1 VLREEQKPEVSKRED
16 NEDVF
21 VTLVRSQKDF
31 GDLVTLVSTSAK
43 DAVFIFP
50 SAVAR
55 DKAIAKYKKLGEGYV
70 AHSFLSVE
78 QAKGREWDS
87 VILVDFF
94 TSSKEVFDAM
104 LGDEKAGKK
113 STLHRMLFNRFYVAL
128 TRAKNRIVVFE
139 SAPSKLIDERIL
151 SGLNHFADTADL
163 KSYFKGNID
172 PLHWVKEGDRRFE
185 AGNYREAIRAYSRCG
200 DIEEAKEKFDEQER
214 IDYYKISTWK
224 RSILRKIFDNRY
236 DQLRKDKVLQEW
248 LDKNPWAKAYCAYS
262 TLKAENGEK
271 SWKDWKNF
279 KNPTDADIEKIWT
292 KYKKDVWFQAWM
304 QFVAET
310 QFCAAVSE
318 VSKLGINIK
327 GDIPILINE
336 DSADV
341 WASRKYFS
349 LEDRAGAPPDMFSY
363 SGQNWG
369 FPTYRW
375 DVIEQD
381 GFGWWKARLAQ
392 ASKFYHAYR
401 IDHVLG
407 FFRIWS
413 IPQTETTG
421 ILGHFNP
428 SIPLTLERLQAA
440 GFKQESLE
448 YLRKP
453 NYSVDQLRQFLEG
466 DTERLLPLCFKT
478 LYGTTDR
485 YILKDEFLSEKA
497 ILGLSEPQEI
507 KDKLLK
513 VYWNRVFVPTGDE
526 HTFYPY
532 WYWYNAPVLFTL
544 PEYEQQKLHEIIGEN
559 EAAQNALWEANAT
572 KLLSVLAKETD
583 MLVCAEDLGSVPRCV
598 PAVLKKLN
606 ILSLRIERWARN
618 WDAPY
623 SPYYAMEEYP
633 RLSVC
638 TTSCHDTSTLRGLW
652 KEPDFDR
659 AFYWSH
665 AGLPGNAPEELT
677 PTVVRNILAH
687 VFSAN
692 SLLCILPVQDY
703 FALSPALSECAPEEE
718 RVNIPGT
725 VGGKNWTYRLPC
737 SVEDLAKNNFLCSEI
752 RKLVDARKRRPM
764 WKI

>member
-1 VLREEQKPEVSKRED
+1 MTFPVPCAPRLEPLIPCGPNTYNLSPKSYPLNPRSYPLIPSHYTIFPTMRYSDISCFQSGVAVPLFSLRSKNSIGIGEYLD
-16 NEDVF
+16 LIPFAQWSKLCDFNVIQLLPVNDTGAEASPYSA
-21 VTLVRSQKDF
+21 RSAF
-31 GDLVTLVSTSAK
+31 ALNP
-43 DAVFIFP
+43 VFINIQ
-50 SAVAR
+50 AVQ
-55 DKAIAKYKKLGEGYV
+55 G
-70 AHSFLSVE
+70 
-78 QAKGREWDS
+78 
-87 VILVDFF
+87 
-94 TSSKEVFDAM
+94 SSE
-104 LGDEKAGKK
+104 
-113 STLHRMLFNRFYVAL
+113 
-128 TRAKNRIVVFE
+128 FE
-139 SAPSKLIDERIL
+139 D
-151 SGLNHFADTADL
+151 
-163 KSYFKGNID
+163 
-172 PLHWVKEGDRRFE
+172 
-185 AGNYREAIRAYSRCG
+185 

-381 GFGWWKARLAQ
+381 GFAWWKARLAQ

-466 DTERLLPLCFKT
+466 DTERLLPVCFKT

-497 ILGLSEPQEI
+497 ILGLPEPQEI